1 MTADTEIDVTADLS
15 CINSVDWDEVS
26 VKLDGTVITADGDEL
41 NLDDVLAAFT
51 AVYHKLKRM
60 VAIAKGEDE

>member
-1 MTADTEIDVTADLS
+1 MIADTEIDATADLS

-41 NLDDVLAAFT
+41 NLDDVLAALT
-51 AVYHKLKRM
+51 AVHHKLKRM
-60 VAIAKGEDE
+60 VAVAKGEDE